1 MKHIVA
7 LLITLC
13 LLSIETKAQQTL
25 SFPDVDAIGYSDN
38 SYDIVLYTAV
48 GPNKYRKRILTT
60 DSKSAFVEKGSEMNI
75 DYWKALKEKDIMTK
89 EEILAQKNNFLK
101 VNDIPSTSLN
111 DYIGKIFFINEDGA
125 WRREGQGTS
134 LILKFIQHNT
144 ASIQEVYYGT
154 ERDQYNQ
161 KVTSISLPE
170 KKEMWRIDRATHYT
184 PLILK
189 FKDNKQI
196 IVLKSTWGGS
206 FNYLLIPGSKKDILI
221 NRSSSYPAAE
231 LKEETEKYAE
241 TKPYDFTQ
249 YFIKRYYGLR
259 KTENN
264 KVQLINRL
272 GENVLGEDYDH
283 ISYADRFIIAQ
294 TKDKIDVF
302 NLYLNKL
309 NLGKVKVA
317 REVPRSVYGR
327 IEVLNDE
334 GAGYYDEFQ
343 QKASKPIR
351 RILGVCGTVDHWS
364 YEIVNEK
371 GVYMMQKTSTGP
383 GWGYQEKVK
392 FILTDCQPGDSV
404 SIIDGS
410 KNFSYNANYGINGEI
425 KINPSLIKVG
435 RNGKFG
441 ILRYNYD
448 FDKNIQPK
456 IVANKPDHYPLELHY
471 YPTQKVKG
479 EILLPIENDSIIM
492 QQDGMILFYKD
503 GKIGIFGRDK
513 TPVFEEL
520 TQQTK
525 SFYYFRKDGKEGWID
540 RETDTEYFKE

>member
-13 LLSIETKAQQTL
+13 FLSIETKAQQTL

-101 VNDIPSTSLN
+101 VSDIPSTSLN

-283 ISYADRFIIAQ
+283 ISYDDRFIIAQ

-309 NLGKVKVA
+309 NLGKIKVA

-351 RILGVCGTVDHWS
+351 RILGVCGTVSHWS
-364 YEIVNEK
+364 YDIVNEK

-383 GWGYQEKVK
+383 GWEYQEKVK
-392 FILTDCQPGDSV
+392 FILTDCQPDDSV
-404 SIIDGS
+404 LIINGS

>member
-13 LLSIETKAQQTL
+13 LLSVETKAQQTL

-38 SYDIVLYTAV
+38 PYDIVLYTAV

-101 VNDIPSTSLN
+101 VSDIPSTSLN

-221 NRSSSYPAAE
+221 NSSSSYPAAE

-283 ISYADRFIIAQ
+283 ISYDDRFIIAQ

-309 NLGKVKVA
+309 NLGKIKVA
-317 REVPRSVYGR
+317 REVPRSVCGR

-351 RILGVCGTVDHWS
+351 RILGVCGTVSHWS
-364 YEIVNEK
+364 YDIVNEK

-383 GWGYQEKVK
+383 GWEYQEKVK
-392 FILTDCQPGDSV
+392 FILTDCQPDDSV
-404 SIIDGS
+404 SIINGS

-425 KINPSLIKVG
+425 AINPSLIKVG

-456 IVANKPDHYPLELHY
+456 IVANKPDNYPLELHY

-503 GKIGIFGRDK
+503 GKIGIFGWDK

>member
-1 MKHIVA
+1 M
-7 LLITLC
+7 
-13 LLSIETKAQQTL
+13 
-25 SFPDVDAIGYSDN
+25 
-38 SYDIVLYTAV
+38 
-48 GPNKYRKRILTT
+48 
-60 DSKSAFVEKGSEMNI
+60 
-75 DYWKALKEKDIMTK
+75 
-89 EEILAQKNNFLK
+89 
-101 VNDIPSTSLN
+101 N

-309 NLGKVKVA
+309 NLGKIKVA
-317 REVPRSVYGR
+317 REVPRSVCGR

-351 RILGVCGTVDHWS
+351 RILGVCGTVSHWS
-364 YEIVNEK
+364 YDIVNEK

-404 SIIDGS
+404 SIINGS
-410 KNFSYNANYGINGEI
+410 KKFSYNANYGINGEI
-425 KINPSLIKVG
+425 AINPSLIKVG

-441 ILRYNYD
+441 ILRYDYHL
-448 FDKNIQPK
+448 DKNIQPQ
-456 IVANKPDHYPLELHY
+456 IVANKPDNYPLELHY

-479 EILLPIENDSIIM
+479 EILLPIENDSIVM

-540 RETDTEYFKE
+540 RETGTEYFKE

>member
-38 SYDIVLYTAV
+38 PYDIVLYTAV
-48 GPNKYRKRILTT
+48 GPNKYCKRILTT

-101 VNDIPSTSLN
+101 VSDIPSTSLN

-221 NRSSSYPAAE
+221 NSSSSYPAAE

-309 NLGKVKVA
+309 NLGKIKVA

-334 GAGYYDEFQ
+334 GAAYYDEFQ

-351 RILGVCGTVDHWS
+351 RILGVCGTVSHWS
-364 YEIVNEK
+364 YDIVNEK
-371 GVYMMQKTSTGP
+371 GVYMMQKTSTRP
-383 GWGYQEKVK
+383 GWEYQEKVK
-392 FILTDCQPGDSV
+392 FILTDCQPDDSV
-404 SIIDGS
+404 LIINGS

-441 ILRYNYD
+441 ILRYDYD

-456 IVANKPDHYPLELHY
+456 IVANKPDNYPLELHY

>member
-38 SYDIVLYTAV
+38 PYDIVLYTAV
-48 GPNKYRKRILTT
+48 GPNKYCKRILTT

-101 VNDIPSTSLN
+101 VSDIPSTSLN

-283 ISYADRFIIAQ
+283 ISYDDRFIIAQ

-309 NLGKVKVA
+309 NLGKVKVV

-327 IEVLNDE
+327 IEVLSDE

-351 RILGVCGTVDHWS
+351 RILGVCGTVSHWS
-364 YEIVNEK
+364 YDIVNEK

-383 GWGYQEKVK
+383 GWEYQEKVK
-392 FILTDCQPGDSV
+392 FILTDCQPDDSV
-404 SIIDGS
+404 LIINGS

-425 KINPSLIKVG
+425 AINPSLIKVG

>member
-38 SYDIVLYTAV
+38 PYDIVLYTAV
-48 GPNKYRKRILTT
+48 GPNKYCKRILTT

-101 VNDIPSTSLN
+101 VSDIPSTSLN

-309 NLGKVKVA
+309 NLGKVKVV

-334 GAGYYDEFQ
+334 GAAYYDEFQ

-351 RILGVCGTVDHWS
+351 RILGVCGTVSHWS
-364 YEIVNEK
+364 YDIVNEK

-503 GKIGIFGRDK
+503 RKIGIFGRDK

>member
-38 SYDIVLYTAV
+38 PYDIVLYTAV
-48 GPNKYRKRILTT
+48 GPNKYCKRILTT

-101 VNDIPSTSLN
+101 VSDIPSTSLN

-309 NLGKVKVA
+309 NLGKIKVA
-317 REVPRSVYGR
+317 REVPRSVCGR

-334 GAGYYDEFQ
+334 GAAYYDEFQ

-351 RILGVCGTVDHWS
+351 RILGVCGTVSHWS
-364 YEIVNEK
+364 YDIVNEK

-392 FILTDCQPGDSV
+392 FILTDCQPDDSV
-404 SIIDGS
+404 LIINGS
-410 KNFSYNANYGINGEI
+410 KKFSYNANYGINGEI

-441 ILRYNYD
+441 ILRYDYD

-456 IVANKPDHYPLELHY
+456 IVANKPDNYPLELHY

-479 EILLPIENDSIIM
+479 KVLLPIENDSIVM

>member
-25 SFPDVDAIGYSDN
+25 SFPDVDAIGYSAN
-38 SYDIVLYTAV
+38 SASIELYTAI
-48 GPNKYRKRILTT
+48 GHNQYRTRSLRTNKKYVDLEG
-60 DSKSAFVEKGSEMNI
+60 DSDMKLV
-75 DYWKALKEKDIMTK
+75 YWDCTEEDNHVTK
-89 EEILAQKNNFLK
+89 EQILSDKKTFLN
-101 VNDIPSTSLN
+101 VNDLPSTSLN
-111 DYIGKIFFINEDGA
+111 DYIGKIFYIDEKGT
-125 WRREGQGTS
+125 WRREHEKTS
-134 LILKFIQHNT
+134 LILKFLNQGT
-144 ASIQEVYYGT
+144 ASIQEVYYGI
-154 ERDQYNQ
+154 EDDPYNRRAAS
-161 KVTSISLPE
+161 TTLPE
-170 KKEMWRIDRATHYT
+170 SMKTWRVSRAEFYT
-184 PLILK
+184 PLTLK
-189 FKDNKQI
+189 FKDNKE
-196 IVLKSTWGGS
+196 IVVLTSIWGQD
-206 FNYLLIPGSKKDILI
+206 FDYLLIPSNDKDILI
-221 NRSSSYPAAE
+221 KNSSDHPIVNITEA
-231 LKEETEKYAE
+231 TEKYAD
-241 TKPYDFTQ
+241 TKSHDFTQ

-309 NLGKVKVA
+309 NLGKVKVV

-327 IEVLNDE
+327 IEVLSDE

-351 RILGVCGTVDHWS
+351 RILGVCGTVSHWS
-364 YEIVNEK
+364 YDIVNEK
-371 GVYMMQKTSTGP
+371 GVYMMQKTSTRP
-383 GWGYQEKVK
+383 GWEYQEKVK
-392 FILTDCQPGDSV
+392 FILTDCQPDDSV
-404 SIIDGS
+404 LIINGS
-410 KNFSYNANYGINGEI
+410 KQFYHSSNYGINGEI
-425 KINPSLIKVG
+425 AINPSLIKVG

-441 ILRYNYD
+441 ILRYDYD

-456 IVANKPDHYPLELHY
+456 IVANKPDNYPLELHY

-479 EILLPIENDSIIM
+479 EILLPIENDSIVM

>member
-13 LLSIETKAQQTL
+13 LLSIKTKAQQTL

-38 SYDIVLYTAV
+38 PYDIVLYTAV
-48 GPNKYRKRILTT
+48 GPNKYRKIILTT

-101 VNDIPSTSLN
+101 VSDIPSTSLN

-221 NRSSSYPAAE
+221 NSSSSYPAAE

-309 NLGKVKVA
+309 NLGKIKVA
-317 REVPRSVYGR
+317 REVPRSVCGR

-351 RILGVCGTVDHWS
+351 RILGVCGTVSHWS
-364 YEIVNEK
+364 YDIVNEK

-383 GWGYQEKVK
+383 GWEYQEKVK

-410 KNFSYNANYGINGEI
+410 KKFSYNANYGINGEI
-425 KINPSLIKVG
+425 AINPSLIKVG

-441 ILRYNYD
+441 ILHYD
-448 FDKNIQPK
+448 YHLDKNIQPQ
-456 IVANKPDHYPLELHY
+456 IVANKPDNYPLEFHY

-479 EILLPIENDSIIM
+479 EILLPIENDSIVM

-540 RETDTEYFKE
+540 RETNTEYFKE

>member
-13 LLSIETKAQQTL
+13 LLSVETKAQQTL

-38 SYDIVLYTAV
+38 PYDIVLYTAV

-101 VNDIPSTSLN
+101 VSDIPSTSLN

-221 NRSSSYPAAE
+221 NSSSSYPAAE

-283 ISYADRFIIAQ
+283 ISYDDRFIIAQ

-309 NLGKVKVA
+309 NLGKIKVA
-317 REVPRSVYGR
+317 REVPRSVCGR

-351 RILGVCGTVDHWS
+351 RILGVCGTVSHWS
-364 YEIVNEK
+364 YDIVNEK
-371 GVYMMQKTSTGP
+371 GVYMMQKTSTRP
-383 GWGYQEKVK
+383 GWEYQEKVK
-392 FILTDCQPGDSV
+392 FILTDCQPDDSV
-404 SIIDGS
+404 LIINGS

-540 RETDTEYFKE
+540 RETGTEYFKE